1 MNLESSLHTK
11 MQIKIK
17 DFSDLEVWKQGHK
30 LVIYI
35 YKITSTFPKSEVF
48 GLTDQ
53 MRRCAVSITSNIA
66 EGFSRY
72 SFKEKLQ
79 FFRISA
85 GSITELQNQL
95 IIAKDVGYINISKFQ
110 ALYEQTIVVLKIL
123 NGLIRNTKTKFQI
136 QDSNFLLPTSYNSFT
151 NHINRIGKSP
161 WGESAPISK
170 TSSSNKK

>member
-1 MNLESSLHTK
+1 
-11 MQIKIK
+11 MQTTIKY
-17 DFSDLEVWKQGHK
+17 FSDLEVWKQGHE
-30 LVIYI
+30 LVIRI
-35 YKITSTFPKSEVF
+35 YKITNTFPKSEIF

-53 MRRCAVSITSNIA
+53 MRRCSVSITSNIA

-95 IIAKDVGYINISKFQ
+95 IIARDIGYINVQEFQ
-110 ALYEQTIVVLKIL
+110 ALYEQSVVVLKIL

-136 QDSNFLLPTSYNSFT
+136 QDSIF
-151 NHINRIGKSP
+151 KSQ
-161 WGESAPISK
+161 
-170 TSSSNKK
+170 